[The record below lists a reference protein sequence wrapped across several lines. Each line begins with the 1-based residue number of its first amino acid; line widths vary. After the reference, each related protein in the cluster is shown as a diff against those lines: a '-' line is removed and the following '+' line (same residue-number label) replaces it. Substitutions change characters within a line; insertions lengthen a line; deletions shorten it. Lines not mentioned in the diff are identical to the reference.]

1 MQYSP
6 YMRQFLLEEA
16 AKVRD
21 LSHPA
26 IPKAVDI
33 IETESYICVAW
44 EYVPGDT
51 LETLVQ
57 KNGPQ
62 PVDRVIDWGRQLCD
76 VLSYLHRQKPP
87 RIYRDMRPY
96 NVILT
101 ADGTLKLAD
110 CDVMRTYK
118 PGKRGDTCM
127 LGTRGYAAP
136 EQFRSM
142 GQTDARTDI
151 YALGVT
157 MHRLVTGVDP
167 SGPLFDLEP
176 IRSYDP
182 RLPEGLEYIISKCT
196 QRNPADRYQTC
207 ARLLADLNQ
216 YTSLPKPKGFFSSLF
231 GRK

>member
-1 MQYSP
+1 M
-6 YMRQFLLEEA
+6 
-16 AKVRD
+16 
-21 LSHPA
+21 
-26 IPKAVDI
+26 
-33 IETESYICVAW
+33 
-44 EYVPGDT
+44 PGDT

-101 ADGTLKLAD
+101 ADGTPKLAD

-136 EQFRSM
+136 EQFGSM

-207 ARLLADLNQ
+207 AQLLADLNQ

-231 GRK
+231 ERK